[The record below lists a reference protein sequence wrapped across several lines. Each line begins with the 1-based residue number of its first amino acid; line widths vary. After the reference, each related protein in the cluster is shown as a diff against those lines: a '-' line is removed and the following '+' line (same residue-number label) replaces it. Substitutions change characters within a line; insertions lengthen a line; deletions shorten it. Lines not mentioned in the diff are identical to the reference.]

1 MVPEG
6 LENTPFTNLKKYLG
20 EAEDDDHQTGSDE
33 SEEDLEEL
41 PNGENGANGSAA
53 NDAANNLRY
62 VPIIKVYS
70 ILKQGFSRS
79 SIDTIRWY

>member
-1 MVPEG
+1 MWLPEG
-6 LENTPFTNLKKYLG
+6 LENTPFTNLKKYLKLLNNLG

-53 NDAANNLRY
+53 NDAANNLR
-62 VPIIKVYS
+62 
-70 ILKQGFSRS
+70 
-79 SIDTIRWY
+79 